1 MIIKQFYD
9 AELAQASYALFSNNE
24 IVIIDPA
31 RNPEQYYE
39 FADTHQGVI
48 TAVIETH
55 PHADFVSSHL
65 QIHQDTNATIYTSR
79 FTGALYPHKTF
90 DSGDYL
96 RIGNI
101 TLQAFNTPGHSPD
114 SICILVIDALGESRA
129 IFTGDTLFA
138 GGVGRPDLREKTGK
152 LKANRVEAACQLYK
166 STREVLMTLPETVDV
181 FPAHGAGSLCGKHIC
196 EESVTTIGK
205 ELAEN
210 PYLQPMPEEE
220 FVDMVLED
228 QLYAPKYFPA
238 TVELNRRGA
247 TSYEEAIAAVPQVR
261 KAIMLHSRPAIVD
274 ARPAESF
281 RKRHAKGAIN
291 IPTDRTFASWLG
303 TIIAP
308 DEAFY
313 LVAENHNM
321 LKNVIRMAAKI
332 GYEHNIVAAFENY
345 EFLERSLLVSAMPV
359 AHSPSIHIN
368 TLLINTSAYTIVDV
382 RSKEEVRKDGTVFY
396 NAIHIPLPELEQK
409 ACLIDTDKPVVVHC
423 SHGYRS
429 AIAASILQT
438 LLAETTIYDLGKS
451 ISSLNMQLS

>member
-1 MIIKQFYD
+1 
-9 AELAQASYALFSNNE
+9 
-24 IVIIDPA
+24 
-31 RNPEQYYE
+31 
-39 FADTHQGVI
+39 
-48 TAVIETH
+48 
-55 PHADFVSSHL
+55 
-65 QIHQDTNATIYTSR
+65 
-79 FTGALYPHKTF
+79 
-90 DSGDYL
+90 
-96 RIGNI
+96 
-101 TLQAFNTPGHSPD
+101 
-114 SICILVIDALGESRA
+114 
-129 IFTGDTLFA
+129 
-138 GGVGRPDLREKTGK
+138 
-152 LKANRVEAACQLYK
+152 
-166 STREVLMTLPETVDV
+166 VLMTLPETVDV